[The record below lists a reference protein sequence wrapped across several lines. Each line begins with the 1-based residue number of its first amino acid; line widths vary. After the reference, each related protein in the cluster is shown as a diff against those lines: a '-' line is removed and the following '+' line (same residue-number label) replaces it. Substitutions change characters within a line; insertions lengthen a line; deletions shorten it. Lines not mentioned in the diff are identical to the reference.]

1 MDELTPV
8 WPDAPRKAPG
18 LRLPAYRYVPG
29 RHPRP
34 AEATYDDPFAA
45 GVDLYHSGYLWEA
58 HEAWEVE
65 FHRADDRGFLQGLI
79 QLAAMLL
86 KAHLGTEKGVR
97 KRYRKSR
104 ANLKGL
110 SACRGV
116 NVPRLVAQ
124 LDRWYETRRDPPRI
138 Q

>member
-18 LRLPAYRYVPG
+18 LRLPAYRYIPG

-58 HEAWEVE
+58 HEAWEVVYRSGRD
-65 FHRADDRGFLQGLI
+65 RAYVQGLI
-79 QLAAMLL
+79 QMAAMLL
-86 KAHLGTEKGVR
+86 KAHMGNEVGVAR
-97 KRYRKSR
+97 LYAKAR
-104 ANLKGL
+104 ANLAGRP
-110 SACRGV
+110 A
-116 NVPRLVAQ
+116 LVAQ